1 MLRKVCIVV
10 SVFRWVIRVFLRANI
25 RIKKQMRAYKL
36 DYFTSDLGIFFP
48 AFPFRSLSSVT
59 AGLLLLQFQTSETL
73 SSDV

>member
-1 MLRKVCIVV
+1 
-10 SVFRWVIRVFLRANI
+10 
-25 RIKKQMRAYKL
+25 MRAYKL